1 MSFSS
6 PAIIRVLAIGLVLW
20 KSLVHSDNT
29 KMIAS
34 LDGENYYTGDVAMKL
49 KQEHIRVM
57 EEENRLHL
65 LISLKKKGLSTRDVM
80 AFIKNQADSRSVHK
94 GLDKSIASKAMTSKI
109 RDCRAVL
116 FSHRKKRNEFKCIV
130 G

>member
-29 KMIAS
+29 KMIDS
-34 LDGENYYTGDVAMKL
+34 LNGENYYAGDIVMKL

-109 RDCRAVL
+109 KD
-116 FSHRKKRNEFKCIV
+116 
-130 G
+130 